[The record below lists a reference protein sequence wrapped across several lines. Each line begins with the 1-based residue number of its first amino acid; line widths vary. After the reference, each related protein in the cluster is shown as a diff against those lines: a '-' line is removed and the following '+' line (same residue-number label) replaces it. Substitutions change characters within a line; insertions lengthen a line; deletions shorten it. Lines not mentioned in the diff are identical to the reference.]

1 MNCLE
6 FRRRVLADPRRPGP
20 DAEAHAAQCAK
31 CREFLSLTLA
41 EEARLERALR
51 IEAPEGLQD
60 RVLARGGTR
69 RTRPRWLALAA
80 SVAVATG
87 IALAI
92 VWPRNDA
99 LALAG
104 IDFVMFAEAQS
115 IVDAAPTDWNV
126 LAGAAREMG
135 VSLPRELGE
144 MSYVCVYPLA
154 VGAAHHLLVK
164 TPLGKLTLLLLPGR
178 ASASRA
184 AGDAHGLSAAVFPA
198 GKGTVIIIGDSARSV
213 RRAETLLEST

>member
-20 DAEAHAAQCAK
+20 DAEAHAAQCAE

-60 RVLARGGTR
+60 RVLARGGAR
-69 RTRPRWLALAA
+69 RTRARWLALAA

-87 IALAI
+87 VALAI
-92 VWPRNDA
+92 GWTRNDE
-99 LALAG
+99 LVLAG
-104 IDFVMFAEAQS
+104 VDFVMFEEAQS
-115 IVDAAPTDWNV
+115 IADAAPTDWNE
-126 LAGAAREMG
+126 LERAAREMG

-144 MSYVCVYPLA
+144 MRYICVYPFVA
-154 VGAAHHLLVK
+154 GAAHHVLVK
-164 TPLGKLTLLLLPGR
+164 TPLGKLTLLLVPGR
-178 ASASRA
+178 TTASRA
-184 AGDAHGLSAAVFPA
+184 AGAAHGFNAAVVPT
-198 GKGTVIIIGDSARSV
+198 GKGSVIIIGDSARSV
-213 RRAETLLEST
+213 RRAETLLKSA